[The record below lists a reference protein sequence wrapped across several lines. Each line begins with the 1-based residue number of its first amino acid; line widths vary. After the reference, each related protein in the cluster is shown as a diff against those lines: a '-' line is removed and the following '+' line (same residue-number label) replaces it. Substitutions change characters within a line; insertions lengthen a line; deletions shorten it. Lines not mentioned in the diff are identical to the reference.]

1 MKAIVLSCAAWLAA
15 GSAFAQTAPAP
26 PAAPR
31 TPAPARAP
39 RVFMNSGHQQSYIGV
54 GVAEVN
60 SDRAKALNLK
70 EERGVEVK
78 SVTEDGPAQKAGI
91 KAGDVVLEFNGQRV
105 EGMDQFSRLVRET
118 PAGRNANL
126 LIWRNGATQNI
137 TVTIGSR
144 PGRTIHFGDEGGT
157 TFTIPPM
164 PPIPPMPDLP
174 RSMMS
179 WRSPILGIE
188 SESLN
193 TQLAEYFGVKDG
205 VLVRSVIKASSAEK
219 AGIKAG
225 DVIVKVDGTTVA
237 SPREISSVLRSIQGA
252 KRIVPVV
259 LVREKKEMTVTIT
272 LEDEGR
278 YRGVRTVADSIG
290 DC

>member
-1 MKAIVLSCAAWLAA
+1 M
-15 GSAFAQTAPAP
+15 
-26 PAAPR
+26 
-31 TPAPARAP
+31 
-39 RVFMNSGHQQSYIGV
+39 GV
-54 GVAEVN
+54 GVAEIN
-60 SDRAKALNLK
+60 AERAKALNLK
-70 EERGVEVK
+70 EERGVEIK
-78 SVTEDGPAQKAGI
+78 SVTEDGPAAKAGI
-91 KAGDVVLEFNGQRV
+91 KAGDVVLEYNGQRV

-118 PAGRNANL
+118 PAGRNASL
-126 LIWRNGATQNI
+126 LVFRNGAAQSV

-144 PGRTIHFGDEGGT
+144 AGRTIHFGGEEGR
-157 TFTIPPM
+157 TFTIPAI
-164 PPIPPMPDLP
+164 PPIPPMPDMP

-179 WRSPILGIE
+179 WRSPMLGIE

-205 VLVRSVIKASSAEK
+205 VLVRSVIKDSSAEK

-252 KRIVPVV
+252 KRVVPVV
-259 LVREKKEMTVTIT
+259 LVRDKKEMTVTIT

-278 YRGVRTVADSIG
+278 YRGVKAVAALIG